1 MAPFSSIIRTKRNP
15 RKRRPQTPPSPA
27 SFFPPRSPAW
37 QDEGSRESQYSTNQ
51 QASKSTPSVHL
62 TASSVR
68 HDANTTLVQ
77 DKDEFTSFSLSDSEK
92 VRPQQSNRGPVN
104 NPGSSMDLTRKS
116 FVDMDENSSIKSSQR
131 MDELLPHP
139 PTRSRSATL
148 PLSSLDHALPP
159 LPSTSTRRRPP
170 APIRIPRGH
179 AITPS
184 VQLER
189 IPESSLQGSETL
201 HRKAASAST
210 SFLPTIDAGSG
221 GVWKPISRSGNLSPI
236 LSPESSTEFGESSAS
251 GYVSASLT
259 FKSMPTSLSSGGDGA
274 KSASSSAK
282 GSVTT
287 FNFPLPPPVPQLP
300 QHLEPRQ
307 QSNQLLVPSRP
318 PRSTNPNVPVSNDP
332 SAPPSSYNLTNMISS
347 ALASSSAS
355 TDRFSIQI
363 TSETPKFQSTSDD
376 QGPPTLGDL
385 MFSPGFSFPPER
397 ASLLYPHM
405 SMRVDSA
412 TLPKDFS
419 LFSPPLPSSTSTT
432 VPPESSAASG
442 SRQGHDDTYPISG
455 STATS
460 TFPGRKRAELSTKSG
475 FESITSSTQVSP
487 DSGVGLSSS
496 SSVTSDLKAAR
507 RSVSILNM
515 RPGDVMKAV
524 SVAEIIRED
533 GDSSN
538 TASSTEA
545 EGTIQVVSTPHHG
558 GDGTQRRG
566 SSDSSSSSTRGRR
579 GTRNLGRE
587 PSATSVGGTIGK
599 YFLRDSPI
607 DEKGSF
613 QFVPL
618 GVEGQGERSR
628 SKSVSSST
636 RGSPLGTTF
645 GGTSGPRKSSIPSP
659 AASTPSSA
667 SARSPVLPPDSSSV
681 SSARSGTQSQSHHAD
696 TSLGVAATPVGLRL
710 RATSETG
717 TTHGARST
725 NLAHRSRSGSSPGLG
740 SQPGTPQANFP
751 SSASS
756 PSFPQN
762 SPSDHSGGDLSFQ
775 LQQYV
780 LPPADVPGNSHPK
793 SAIPHSTSIPPKQ
806 IERQSSAGHLNV
818 NYNNQTSGL
827 TLTPSLARS
836 HSFSRP
842 PRPAPSPTG
851 LPVSVTNPSAV
862 PSVATTANS
871 STSASPTNRTLGL
884 PQGKS
889 TSGGL
894 LVGKLGNIM
903 RNRSFSDAHS
913 GPSSEGGSSGSRTA
927 EGSGMGHS
935 QSPSI
940 SPSKKVDLSPSS
952 ITATTPPT
960 ESKSPSSFSAAVSR
974 VLQTGLSRQR
984 SKRSLREAEK
994 EAPQQ
999 PVIEEPHAPAPVTTP
1014 AAPKVHVHLQTGR
1027 MGVEHREAPSNFPQS
1042 PRPFSLTSSG
1052 LDHTTQAVT
1061 VTVPDFNAEAMA
1073 PIAQSHSKTPA
1084 EQKQPTPRRPDAVS
1098 SRTHNPPATISF
1110 YLPNSP
1116 NIQKVSST
1124 PKFETIPVRWKG
1136 LTLDAAKWTFSSTQ
1150 LQDIVGKAIRQS
1162 AESSSIRL
1170 LDPTIIDHEIPD
1182 ETHHL
1187 EVMRDDIKARYKY
1200 HVRKRKVLM
1209 RSLAFYIDG
1218 SDPETAARLM
1228 DELTELS
1235 EACDQLSEQL
1245 FQVTDQLAQI
1255 SQLKERH
1262 FSSALSMALR
1272 KLNSSLIRSK
1282 GEVIDLQL
1290 QLAMVEAER
1299 DEAWSTAEAIEKEL
1313 EGGKSKSP
1321 EGSSQDEELLRSPFA
1336 SVTAWSGSLANRSK
1350 SPRSSKV
1357 SVSAARK
1364 TSIRA
1369 SKASL
1374 RLSSSRRSA
1383 RSSTSSIRFASVV
1396 GGPNSSSGYSSSSR
1410 PDSTPNVPP
1419 VPAIPGPRLV
1429 TESLHPSH
1437 LSHVPSR
1444 RSSVIATPSSAVRG
1458 MRQAQNQLF
1467 ELLGIPVEDIDITPS
1482 RPRSLSEPLSP
1493 PLLEVRQN
1501 LQRDSKTMSRRVSD
1515 PPPVST
1521 LDNINSALAAKLSDD
1536 SVFR

>member
-116 FVDMDENSSIKSSQR
+116 FVDMDQDSSIKSSQR

-236 LSPESSTEFGESSAS
+236 LSPESSTEF
-251 GYVSASLT
+251 
-259 FKSMPTSLSSGGDGA
+259 
-274 KSASSSAK
+274 
-282 GSVTT
+282 
-287 FNFPLPPPVPQLP
+287 
-300 QHLEPRQ
+300 
-307 QSNQLLVPSRP
+307 
-318 PRSTNPNVPVSNDP
+318 
-332 SAPPSSYNLTNMISS
+332 
-347 ALASSSAS
+347 AS

-545 EGTIQVVSTPHHG
+545 EGTIQVVSTLHHG

-613 QFVPL
+613 QFVPV
-618 GVEGQGERSR
+618 GVEGQGARSR

-667 SARSPVLPPDSSSV
+667 SARSPVLPPDSSSA

-793 SAIPHSTSIPPKQ
+793 SAITHSTSIPPKQ

-889 TSGGL
+889 TSGG
-894 LVGKLGNIM
+894 
-903 RNRSFSDAHS
+903 
-913 GPSSEGGSSGSRTA
+913 
-927 EGSGMGHS
+927 
-935 QSPSI
+935 
-940 SPSKKVDLSPSS
+940 
-952 ITATTPPT
+952 
-960 ESKSPSSFSAAVSR
+960 
-974 VLQTGLSRQR
+974 RQR

-1419 VPAIPGPRLV
+1419 
-1429 TESLHPSH
+1429 
-1437 LSHVPSR
+1437 
-1444 RSSVIATPSSAVRG
+1444 
-1458 MRQAQNQLF
+1458 
-1467 ELLGIPVEDIDITPS
+1467 
-1482 RPRSLSEPLSP
+1482 
-1493 PLLEVRQN
+1493 
-1501 LQRDSKTMSRRVSD
+1501 RDSKTMSRRVSD